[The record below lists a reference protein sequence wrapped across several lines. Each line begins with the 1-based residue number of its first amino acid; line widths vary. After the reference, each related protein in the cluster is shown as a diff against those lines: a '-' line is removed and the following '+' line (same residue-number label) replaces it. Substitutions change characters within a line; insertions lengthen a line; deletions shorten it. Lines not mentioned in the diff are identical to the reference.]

1 MTDSERPGSERPLA
15 PEEWPPDALIDAGR
29 QLRAMGRA
37 AEALA
42 AFDIA
47 CRKAPNEVAAWSGAA
62 LANYDLARYHLS
74 AAAFERAVEIAPGDS
89 NLWRNL
95 GHTRLLAAW
104 PAPAAEALQR
114 AVTLD
119 PANLGAWDDLGNAL
133 TGIWGRAK
141 DAIAAYDRALALDPA
156 RIDLASRRLVA
167 LAFDEHMPVAELYEA
182 HREFGA
188 RVEKLAG
195 PVDANFANDRG
206 ADRKLRIGYLSSNLY
221 SHIASAEMRTA
232 LRRHDRANFAVH
244 VYATVPER
252 DAITD
257 ELRGLSDAWT
267 DAGAL
272 DDRAL
277 AAKIRADGIDIL
289 VHTMGHWQQNRL
301 GVFARRAAPLQIE
314 YLCQSPAVG
323 ISACDAYLADPW
335 VSGEGALAAMSGERV
350 IDLPGGYYSTSYL
363 PEIAI
368 KPPPR
373 ARGQASIVFGS
384 FNRVAKISH
393 GTVRRWARVLAAL
406 PQARLMVKIPE
417 RFERAEEARMRG
429 EWAALGL
436 DVARVELRGHADGGA
451 YWDQFADV
459 DALLDCVPF
468 NGGRTTGSA
477 AWMGV
482 PTISEAGQP
491 VYGRLALCIMTR
503 LGLGDLVGA
512 DEDGYVAAAV
522 NLARDPARLDDI
534 RRTLRDRFRASTLFE
549 SEIHIR
555 EVEAAYRRLWRE
567 YCGA

>member
-1 MTDSERPGSERPLA
+1 MTDAERPPS
-15 PEEWPPDALIDAGR
+15 PEEWPPEALINAGR

-74 AAAFERAVEIAPGDS
+74 AAAFERAVELAPNDA

-95 GHTRLLAAW
+95 GHVRLLAAW
-104 PAPAAEALQR
+104 PVPAAEALER
-114 AVTLD
+114 AVSLD
-119 PANLGAWDDLGNAL
+119 LANLAAWDDLGTAL
-133 TGIWGRAK
+133 TGMWGRTK
-141 DAIAAYDRALALDPA
+141 DAIAAYDRAIALDPS

-167 LAFDEHMPVAELYEA
+167 LAFDAELPVAELFAA
-182 HREFGA
+182 HRAFGA
-188 RVEKLAG
+188 KVEKLAG
-195 PVDANFANDRG
+195 PVDSSFANDR
-206 ADRKLRIGYLSSNLY
+206 APDRKLRVGYLSSNLY
-221 SHIASAEMRTA
+221 AHIASAEMRTA

-244 VYATVPER
+244 VYATVPEK
-252 DAITD
+252 DSITD
-257 ELRGLSDAWT
+257 ELRGYADTWT

-272 DDRAL
+272 DDRIL
-277 AAKIRADGIDIL
+277 AERIRADGIDIL

-301 GVFARRAAPLQIE
+301 GVFARRAAPIQIE

-335 VSGEGALAAMSGERV
+335 VSGDGALAAMSGERV
-350 IDLPGGYYSTSYL
+350 IDLPGGYYSTSFL

-373 ARGQASIVFGS
+373 ARGGAPVVFGS
-384 FNRVAKISH
+384 FNRVAKISR
-393 GTVRRWARVLAAL
+393 GTVRRWARVLAEL
-406 PQARLMVKIPE
+406 PEARLLAKIPE
-417 RFERAEEARMRG
+417 RFDAVEEARMRG

-436 DVARVELRGHADGGA
+436 DVSRVELRGHADGGA
-451 YWDQFADV
+451 YWDGFADV

-482 PTISEAGQP
+482 PTISEIGAP
-491 VYGRLALCIMTR
+491 VYGRLAWCIMSR
-503 LGLGDLVGA
+503 LDLGDLVGT

-522 NLARDPARLDDI
+522 KLARDPAWLDAI
-534 RRTLRDRFRASTLFE
+534 RAGLRDRFRASTLFE
-549 SEIHIR
+549 SETHIR
-555 EVEAAYRRLWRE
+555 EVEAAYRRLWRD
-567 YCGA
+567 YCAR

>member
-1 MTDSERPGSERPLA
+1 MTDAERPPS
-15 PEEWPPDALIDAGR
+15 PEEWPPEALIDAGR

-37 AEALA
+37 AEALV

-47 CRKAPNEVAAWSGAA
+47 CRKAPNEVASWSGAA

-74 AAAFERAVEIAPGDS
+74 AAAFERAVELAPNDA

-95 GHTRLLAAW
+95 GHVRLLAAW
-104 PAPAAEALQR
+104 PAPSAQALEH
-114 AVTLD
+114 AVSLD
-119 PANLGAWDDLGNAL
+119 PANLGAWDDLGTAL
-133 TGIWGRAK
+133 TGVWGRAK
-141 DAIAAYDRALALDPA
+141 DAIAAYDRALALDPT
-156 RIDLASRRLVA
+156 RIDLASRRLVS
-167 LAFDEHMPVAELYEA
+167 LAFDEDISAAELYAA
-182 HREFGA
+182 HRDFGA

-195 PVDANFANDRG
+195 PVGANFANERVP
-206 ADRKLRIGYLSSNLY
+206 DRKLRVGYLSSNLY

-232 LRRHDRANFAVH
+232 LRRHDRASFGVH

-257 ELRGLSDAWT
+257 ELRGYADAWT
-267 DAGAL
+267 DAGTL

-277 AAKIRADGIDIL
+277 AAKIRDDGVDIL

-301 GVFARRAAPLQIE
+301 GVFSRRAAPIQIE

-335 VSGEGALAAMSGERV
+335 VSGDGALGAMSGERV
-350 IDLPGGYYSTSYL
+350 IDLPGGYYSTSFL

-373 ARGQASIVFGS
+373 ARGGAAIVFGS
-384 FNRVAKISH
+384 FNRVAKISR
-393 GTVRRWARVLAAL
+393 GTVRRWARVLAEL
-406 PQARLMVKIPE
+406 PQARLLVKIPE
-417 RFERAEEARMRG
+417 RFDRAEETRMRG

-436 DVARVELRGHADGGA
+436 DVARVELRGHAEGGA
-451 YWDQFADV
+451 YWDGFADV

-482 PTISEAGQP
+482 PTISEAGAP

-522 NLARDPARLDDI
+522 KLAHDPARLDEI

-549 SEIHIR
+549 SAAHIR
-555 EVEAAYRRLWRE
+555 EVEAAYRRLWRD
-567 YCGA
+567 YCAR

>member
-1 MTDSERPGSERPLA
+1 MTDSERPPS
-15 PEEWPPDALIDAGR
+15 PEEWPPETLIDAGR
-29 QLRAMGRA
+29 QLRAMGRSA
-37 AEALA
+37 DALA

-47 CRKAPNEVAAWSGAA
+47 CRKAPNQVAAWSGHA
-62 LANYDLARYHLS
+62 LANYDLARYHLAVAS
-74 AAAFERAVEIAPGDS
+74 FERAVELAPDDA

-119 PANLGAWDDLGNAL
+119 SANLGAWDDLGSAL
-133 TGIWGRAK
+133 TGVWGRAK
-141 DAIAAYDRALALDPA
+141 DAIAAYERAMALDPT

-167 LAFDEHMPVAELYEA
+167 LAFDEDLPLDALFAA
-182 HREFGA
+182 HRAFGA
-188 RVEKLAG
+188 RVEALAG
-195 PVDANFANDRG
+195 PVDANFANDR
-206 ADRKLRIGYLSSNLY
+206 APERKLRVGYLSSNLY
-221 SHIASAEMRTA
+221 AHIASAEMRTA
-232 LRRHDRANFAVH
+232 LRRHDRAGFAVH

-252 DAITD
+252 DSITE
-257 ELRGLSDAWT
+257 ELRGYADAWT

-277 AAKIRADGIDIL
+277 AAKIRADGVDIL

-301 GVFARRAAPLQIE
+301 GVFARRAAPIQIE

-323 ISACDAYLADPW
+323 MSACDAYLADPW
-335 VSGEGALAAMSGERV
+335 VSGDGALGGLSGERV
-350 IDLPGGYYSTSYL
+350 IDLPGGYYSTSFL
-363 PEIAI
+363 PEMPIR
-368 KPPPR
+368 PPPR
-373 ARGQASIVFGS
+373 ARGGAPLVFGS
-384 FNRVAKISH
+384 FNRVAKISRA
-393 GTVRRWARVLAAL
+393 TLRRWARVLAAL
-406 PQARLMVKIPE
+406 PEARLMVKIPE
-417 RFERAEEARMRG
+417 RFDGAEEARMRG
-429 EWAALGL
+429 EWRALGL
-436 DVARVELRGHADGGA
+436 DVARVEIRGHADGGA

-482 PTISEAGQP
+482 PTISECGSP
-491 VYGRLALCIMTR
+491 VYGRLALCIMSR

-522 NLARDPARLDDI
+522 KLARDPARLDEI
-534 RRTLRDRFRASTLFE
+534 RATLRDRFRASTLFE
-549 SEIHIR
+549 SETHIR
-555 EVEAAYRRLWRE
+555 EVEAAYRGLWRE

>member
-1 MTDSERPGSERPLA
+1 MTDAERPPS
-15 PEEWPPDALIDAGR
+15 PEEWPPEALIDAGR

-37 AEALA
+37 TEALA
-42 AFDIA
+42 AFEIA
-47 CRKAPNEVAAWSGAA
+47 CRKAPNEVASWSGAA

-74 AAAFERAVEIAPGDS
+74 AAAFERAVELAPSDA

-95 GHTRLLAAW
+95 GHVRLLAAW
-104 PAPAAEALQR
+104 PAPAAQALER
-114 AVTLD
+114 AVSLD
-119 PANLGAWDDLGNAL
+119 PANLGAWDDLGTAL

-141 DAIAAYDRALALDPA
+141 DATAAYDRALALDPA

-167 LAFDEHMPVAELYEA
+167 LAFDEDLTVAELYAA
-182 HREFGA
+182 HRDFGA

-195 PVDANFANDRG
+195 PVDANFTNDR
-206 ADRKLRIGYLSSNLY
+206 APDRKLRVGYLSSNLY

-232 LRRHDRANFAVH
+232 LRRHDRANVAVH

-257 ELRGLSDAWT
+257 ELRGYADAWT

-277 AAKIRADGIDIL
+277 AAKIREDGIDIL

-301 GVFARRAAPLQIE
+301 GVFARRAAPIQIE

-335 VSGEGALAAMSGERV
+335 VSGDGALGAMSGERV
-350 IDLPGGYYSTSYL
+350 IDLPGGYYSTSFL

-373 ARGQASIVFGS
+373 ARGGAAIVFGS
-384 FNRVAKISH
+384 FNRVAKISR
-393 GTVRRWARVLAAL
+393 GTVRRWARVLAEL
-406 PQARLMVKIPE
+406 PQARLLVKIPE
-417 RFERAEEARMRG
+417 RFDRAEETRMRG

-436 DVARVELRGHADGGA
+436 DVARVELRGHAEGGA
-451 YWDQFADV
+451 YWDGFADV

-482 PTISEAGQP
+482 PTISEAGAP

-522 NLARDPARLDDI
+522 KLAHDPARLDEI

-549 SEIHIR
+549 SAAHIR
-555 EVEAAYRRLWRE
+555 EVEAAYRRLWRD
-567 YCGA
+567 YCAR